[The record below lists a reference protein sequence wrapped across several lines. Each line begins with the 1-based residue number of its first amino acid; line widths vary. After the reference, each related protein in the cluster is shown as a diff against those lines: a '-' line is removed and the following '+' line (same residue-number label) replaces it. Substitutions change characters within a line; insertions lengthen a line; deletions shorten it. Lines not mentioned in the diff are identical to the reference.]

1 MTAEEDDEIEEIDGS
16 GEDDEDTGEES
27 DDEEGADGPP
37 LVYVLNLVNTKQ
49 DNTVKR

>member
-1 MTAEEDDEIEEIDGS
+1 LDEGDGGTSAEEDADEEV
-16 GEDDEDTGEES
+16 DDEDYS
-27 DDEEGADGPP
+27 DEENDNDEGPP